1 MESRVCA
8 RAGSSEGIA
17 KRLVREFGRIKLVQ
31 EAKFGYKK
39 GPSQIYGRPF
49 LKVEVELADCGSLD
63 GVELFLELAVGLDAV
78 ATLKNIENI
87 CNQNQTF
94 GGFVLERF
102 VAILYEVCEIGLLEL
117 STLASRESIL
127 DDTSGVAICG
137 HALDDRSDVVRICG
151 QDSEVRC
158 SEPSDAFG
166 CVAGGA
172 QLLVES
178 ISKQSIDTE
187 TMMAACTEDIITLD
201 NASVVL
207 HAYVCAECE
216 RKLDVCGQKIVVF

>member
-1 MESRVCA
+1 MR
-8 RAGSSEGIA
+8 
-17 KRLVREFGRIKLVQ
+17 
-31 EAKFGYKK
+31 EAKFGHKK
-39 GPSQIYGRPF
+39 GPSQNYGAALF
-49 LKVEVELADCGSLD
+49 EVEVELADCGSLD

-78 ATLKNIENI
+78 ATLKNVENI
-87 CNQNQTF
+87 GNQNQTF

-102 VAILYEVCEIGLLEL
+102 VAILCEVCEIGLLEL

-127 DDTSGVAICG
+127 DDTSGIAICG

-158 SEPSDAFG
+158 FEPSDAFG

-178 ISKQSIDTE
+178 MSKQGIDAE
-187 TMMAACTEDIITLD
+187 TMMTAGAEDIITLD
-201 NASVVL
+201 NASVML
-207 HAYVCAECE
+207 HTYVCAECE